1 MNKIILM
8 ILCLFVTNAMEQQ
21 LKASD
26 YFPLRIGNTWVF
38 DLYEWPDK
46 FVLQDTISIIDS
58 LEIDGKTYFLF
69 DHFFTIHRL
78 EDSVYVRT
86 SADKVYRYYDGRE
99 ELWFDLG
106 ANEGDSWLIKTHFV
120 AEDTLVPVKVSLDK
134 KNYSFSVNNRKL
146 ENCYFFGF
154 DFAVDYGWTYLLAP
168 KIGCVYSDVISILPR
183 WYSFRNGVINDIA
196 YPDLVT
202 SVDSKNKPKHDAI
215 SRSMLSVYPNPFNS
229 SARIALNMP
238 RAEGRIDPE
247 IYICDI
253 RGRKVK
259 TFSITQA
266 TSAEINWNG
275 IDERGIILP
284 SGVYFVV
291 LNFNNKQVTKKVV
304 FTQ

>member
-1 MNKIILM
+1 MVVIV
-8 ILCLFVTNAMEQQ
+8 LCLFATNARGQQ
-21 LKASD
+21 LEASD
-26 YFPLRIGNTWVF
+26 YFPLRIDNTWVF

-86 SADKVYRYYDGRE
+86 SADKVYRYYAGRE

-106 ANEGDSWLIKTHFV
+106 ANEGDSWLIKSHFV
-120 AEDTLVPVKVSLDK
+120 AEDTLVPVTVKLVK
-134 KNYSFSVNNRKL
+134 KYFSFSLNNRTFK
-146 ENCYFFGF
+146 NGVHFQF
-154 DFAVDYGWTYLLAP
+154 DYAIDYGWTYTLAP
-168 KIGCVYSDVISILPR
+168 KFGCLFSEVISIAPQK
-183 WYSFRNGVINDIA
+183 YIFRNGTINGIH

-202 SVDSKNKPKHDAI
+202 SADSKNKPKHDAI
-215 SRSMLSVYPNPFNS
+215 SRPMLSVYPNPFNS

-253 RGRKVK
+253 KGRKVK

-266 TSAEINWNG
+266 ASAEISWNG
-275 IDERGIILP
+275 ENDRGIFVPL
-284 SGVYFVV
+284 GVYFVV